1 MNRIAAFCFLA
12 SVVFLSACQKVTY
25 QLNEEFTLGFHE
37 TARIQMDGIDYP
49 IKFKKL
55 QEDSRCPPDVNC
67 FWQGQ
72 VAVVVQLDKKTAV
85 TIGQHSTI
93 PSFAT
98 YQGHTIRLLDVS
110 YDKAKNFGKER
121 HCSIKLRVE

>member
-1 MNRIAAFCFLA
+1 MNRLVAYFSL
-12 SVVFLSACQKVTY
+12 VTVLFLSACQKETY
-25 QLNEEFTLGFHE
+25 SLNEEFTLDFQE
-37 TARIQMDGIDYP
+37 SARIHVDGKDYR
-49 IKFKKL
+49 IRFKKL